1 MKNDMHSVMLNVKK
15 KRLQIVILRWLDM
28 RTEPSDEDWELYKKE
43 FNAYIRLNNPDKYA
57 VKQKR
62 R

>member
-1 MKNDMHSVMLNVKK
+1 MSKDMHSVMLDVKK

-43 FNAYIRLNNPDKYA
+43 FNEYIRLNNPDKYA
-57 VKQKR
+57 
-62 R
+62 